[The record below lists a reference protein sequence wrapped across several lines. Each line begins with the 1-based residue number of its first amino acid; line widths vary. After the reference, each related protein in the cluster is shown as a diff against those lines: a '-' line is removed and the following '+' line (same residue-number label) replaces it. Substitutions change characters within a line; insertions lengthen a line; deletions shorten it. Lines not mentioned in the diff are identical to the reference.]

1 MTLKDLGEAFIALGR
16 ALLDDSS
23 TLEELT
29 ELSMRAGVQL
39 QFRIVPVQPET
50 PTDG

>member
-29 ELSMRAGVQL
+29 DLAMKAGVQL
-39 QFRIVPVQPET
+39 QFRIVPTTPET
-50 PTDG
+50 DTDG

>member
-1 MTLKDLGEAFIALGR
+1 M
-16 ALLDDSS
+16 LDDSS

-39 QFRIVPVQPET
+39 QFRIVPVQPEP
-50 PTDG
+50 PTDAQ